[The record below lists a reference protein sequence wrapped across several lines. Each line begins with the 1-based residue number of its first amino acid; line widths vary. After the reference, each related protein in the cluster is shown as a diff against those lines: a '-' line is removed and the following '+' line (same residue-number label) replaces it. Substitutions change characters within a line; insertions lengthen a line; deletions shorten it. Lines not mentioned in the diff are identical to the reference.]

1 MHRILAIGGGG
12 FLMEES
18 PSPVDALILRLTG
31 KPKPRVCFVSTPSGD
46 LPEHIERF
54 DLAFSSEVCE
64 PSHLAFF
71 RRPGARS
78 IPLGDLESHVLQQ
91 DVVYVGGGNTKSA
104 LGVWREW
111 GLDETLMR
119 AYEAGVLLCGMSAGA
134 MCWFE
139 AGITDSFWGAG
150 YRPLAG
156 LGLLPGGCAVHY
168 NSDPQRRPR
177 LHAALQARA
186 IPPTIAID
194 DLSAVLYEEGQ
205 LSRVYKWG
213 GGQGAY
219 FAVAEAAGV
228 TETHLEAE
236 SLRVEA

>member
-1 MHRILAIGGGG
+1 
-12 FLMEES
+12 
-18 PSPVDALILRLTG
+18 
-31 KPKPRVCFVSTPSGD
+31 
-46 LPEHIERF
+46 LPEHIEKF
-54 DLAFSSEVCE
+54 DLAFSSAVCE

-71 RRPGARS
+71 RKPGDRS

-104 LGVWREW
+104 LAVWREW
-111 GLDETLMR
+111 GLDRTLMR

-156 LGLLPGGCAVHY
+156 MGLLPGGCAVHY

-177 LHAALQARA
+177 LHAALQAGA

-194 DLSAVLYEEGQ
+194 DLSAVLYEEGR
-205 LSRVYKWG
+205 LNRVYKWG

-219 FAVAEAAGV
+219 FAAAEAAGV

-236 SLRVEA
+236 SLR